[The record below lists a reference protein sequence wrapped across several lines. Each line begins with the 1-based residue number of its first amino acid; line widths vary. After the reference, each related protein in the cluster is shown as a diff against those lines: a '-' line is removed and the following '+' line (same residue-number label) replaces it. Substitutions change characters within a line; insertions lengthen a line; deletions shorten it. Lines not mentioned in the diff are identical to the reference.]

1 MLTLENK
8 AAIDYRQ
15 DLGNGLTARWSTAA
29 DVENIS
35 QLASIVFRD
44 KEDDA
49 PNAYVYAEI
58 YQLMSGRLPTM
69 GPNDYAIVEDTH
81 KTGNPI
87 VAAVCLQHMEWEYE
101 GIPFL
106 MGRPEDVTTDAAYR
120 NRGLMRILF
129 ELIHARSAAEG
140 HLIQGITGIP
150 YFYRQFGYEYA
161 LELNGS
167 QSVLLA
173 TIPKANDGEIEAYTL
188 RDATLNDLPRL
199 KELYQQQLPGYLVTT
214 HIDDVYFQW
223 MLTDREEPATI
234 NKRSLVLTL
243 AIVDMDNMVQGWLLL
258 SGKRR
263 ASNLYIRSICL
274 NRSLNIQAMMPSILR
289 ALQAYGAHVPLEN
302 PAVEALHSI
311 KFSLDR
317 NNPVYEALEKLSSN
331 PGLAD
336 SWYIRITD
344 LPRFIQHI
352 APALEQR
359 LINSAVAGYTGELKL
374 DFYRG
379 GLRLVFDKGQLVT
392 AEDWRST
399 VLNNSSDGGFPP
411 RVFFKALF
419 GYRSL
424 ADLRH
429 AYADVWVNN
438 DVLFNTLFPVK
449 ASWALPL

>member
-1 MLTLENK
+1 MLTRENK
-8 AAIDYRQ
+8 AAIDYQQ
-15 DLGNGLTARWSTAA
+15 DLGNGLIARWSTVA
-29 DVENIS
+29 DVENIA

-44 KEDDA
+44 KEEET
-49 PNAYVYAEI
+49 PNQHVYAEI
-58 YQLMSGRLPTM
+58 YQLMSGRLPIM
-69 GPNDYAIVEDTH
+69 GPHDYAIVEDTH

-87 VAAVCLQHMEWEYE
+87 VAAVCLQHLEWDYE

-106 MGRPEDVTTDAAYR
+106 MGRPEDVTTDADYR

-129 ELIHARSAAEG
+129 ELIHTRSAAEG

-161 LELNGS
+161 LEMSGS
-167 QSVLLA
+167 QTVQLA
-173 TIPKANDGEIEAYTL
+173 NIPKASEGEIEAYTL

-214 HIDDVYFQW
+214 HIEDAYFQW
-223 MLTDREEPATI
+223 VLTDWEEPATI
-234 NKRSLVLTL
+234 SKRNLVLTL
-243 AIVDMDNMVQGWLLL
+243 AIVDMDNVVQGWLSLP
-258 SGKRR
+258 GKRR
-263 ASNLYIRSICL
+263 WSNLYIRNMCL

-289 ALQAYGAHVPLEN
+289 ALQTYGADVPLEK
-302 PAVEALHSI
+302 PDGEALHGI

-317 NNPVYEALEKLSSN
+317 NNPVYEAIGKLTSN
-331 PGLAD
+331 PVLPD
-336 SWYIRITD
+336 SWYIRIAD
-344 LPRFIQHI
+344 LPKFIQRI
-352 APALEQR
+352 APVLERR
-359 LINSAVAGYTGELKL
+359 LAASAVASYTGELKL

-379 GLRLVFDKGQLVT
+379 GLRLVFDKGHLVT

-399 VLNNSSDGGFPP
+399 VLNNTADGGFPP

-429 AYADVWVNN
+429 AYSDVWVNN
-438 DVLFNTLFPVK
+438 DVLFNALFPVK

>member
-1 MLTLENK
+1 MLELENK
-8 AAIDYRQ
+8 AVIDYRQ
-15 DLGNGLTARWSTAA
+15 ELGNGLIARWSTAA
-29 DVENIS
+29 DTENIA

-44 KEDDA
+44 KVED
-49 PNAYVYAEI
+49 PLNQYVYAEI
-58 YQLMSGRLPTM
+58 YQIMSGRTPIM
-69 GPNDYAIVEDTH
+69 GPGDCAIVEDTH

-87 VAAVCLQHMEWEYE
+87 VASVCLQHMEWEYE

-106 MGRPEDVTTDAAYR
+106 MSRPEDVITDPAYR

-140 HLIQGITGIP
+140 YLVQGITGIP

-161 LELNGS
+161 LELNGA
-167 QSVLLA
+167 QTVLLA
-173 TIPKANDGEIEAYTL
+173 TIPKANEGEIEAYTL
-188 RDATLNDLPRL
+188 RDATLNDLPRI

-214 HIDDVYFQW
+214 HIDDAYFRW
-223 MLTDREEPATI
+223 MLTDWEEPSAI
-234 NKRSLVLTL
+234 NKRNLVLTL
-243 AIVDMDNMVQGWLLL
+243 AIVDMDNIVQGWLSLP
-258 SGKRR
+258 GQRR
-263 ASNLYIRSICL
+263 RSDLYIKNMCL

-289 ALQAYGAHVPLEN
+289 SLQAYGAHVPLEN
-302 PAVEALHSI
+302 PDVEALHSI

-317 NNPVYEALEKLSSN
+317 NNPVYEALGKLASN
-331 PGLAD
+331 PDLAD
-336 SWYIRITD
+336 SWYIRIAD
-344 LPRFIQHI
+344 LPKFIQRI
-352 APALEQR
+352 APVLERR
-359 LINSAVAGYTGELKL
+359 LIGSAVANYTGELKF
-374 DFYRG
+374 DFYRD
-379 GLRLVFDKGQLVT
+379 GLRLVFDKGHLVT

-411 RVFFKALF
+411 LVFFKALF

-429 AYADVWVNN
+429 AYSDVWVNN